1 MTKALFLG
9 AGASPGVPSLSCGFG
24 CCNPDNPKNIRTR
37 TSTIYE
43 IAGKR
48 ILVDASPDL
57 RSQFLQNDI
66 KYLDAILIT
75 HAHFDH
81 IGGIDELREINRISG
96 KPLNVYAPNRV
107 MKSIKRRYDYM
118 VMDKRIRK
126 ENAKA
131 AYEAKGGIIINVI
144 KPNHEFY
151 IGDVKIMPLK
161 LLGHNVP
168 SCGYI
173 INDRIVH
180 LGDFK
185 ELASSAEKRIAAI
198 KPELM
203 VFPLTILDE
212 HRYHLGLKKVLYY
225 IDKFNSEKVVI
236 NHMASECDYDYV
248 NEHTPQ
254 NTQPAYDNLKVE
266 W

>member
-1 MTKALFLG
+1 MSKVLFLG

-24 CCNPDNPKNIRTR
+24 CCDPNNPKNIRTR

-43 IAGKR
+43 IGGKR
-48 ILVDASPDL
+48 IMVDASPDL
-57 RSQFLQNDI
+57 RAQFLQNDI
-66 KYLDAILIT
+66 KYLDGILIT

-81 IGGIDELREINRISG
+81 IGGIDELREINRINH
-96 KPLNVYAPNRV
+96 KPLNVYAPDFV
-107 MKSIKRRYDYM
+107 MKTLKKRYAYM
-118 VMDKRIRK
+118 VMDKRTKK
-126 ENAKA
+126 EYMKDG
-131 AYEAKGGIIINVI
+131 YEAKGGIVINII

-151 IGDVKIMPLK
+151 IDGIKIMPIK

-173 INDRIVH
+173 INDEVVH

-185 ELASSAEKRIAAI
+185 EFASSAEKNIAAI
-198 KPELM
+198 NPRLM
-203 VFPLTILDE
+203 VFPLTIIDN
-212 HRYHLGLKKVLYY
+212 HRYHLGLSEVLYY
-225 IDKFNSEKVVI
+225 VDKFKPEKVVL

-248 NEHTPQ
+248 ATHTP
-254 NTQPAYDNLKVE
+254 NNVEPAFDNMIWE

>member
-24 CCNPDNPKNIRTR
+24 CCNPNNLKNVRTR

-43 IAGKR
+43 ICGKR

-57 RSQFLQNDI
+57 RAQFLQNDI

-81 IGGIDELREINRISG
+81 IGGIDELREINRINR
-96 KPLNVYAPNRV
+96 KPLNVYAPSYV
-107 MKSIKRRYDYM
+107 MKTLKKRYAYM
-118 VMDKRIRK
+118 VMDKRNKK
-126 ENAKA
+126 EYMKDG
-131 AYEAKGGIIINVI
+131 YEAKGGIIINII

-151 IGDVKIMPLK
+151 IDDIKIMPLK

-173 INDRIVH
+173 INDEIVH

-185 ELASSAEKRIAAI
+185 MLASSAEKRIADI
-198 KPELM
+198 KPKLM
-203 VFPLTILDE
+203 VFPLTIIDK
-212 HRYHLGLKKVLYY
+212 HRYHLGLEDVLYY
-225 IDKFNSEKVVI
+225 IDKFKSERVVL

>member
-1 MTKALFLG
+1 MTIVLFLG

-24 CCNPDNPKNIRTR
+24 CCNPNNLKNVRTR

-43 IAGKR
+43 VNGQRLLI
-48 ILVDASPDL
+48 DASPDL
-57 RSQFLQNDI
+57 RMQFLQNDI
-66 KYLDAILIT
+66 KYLDGILIT

-81 IGGIDELREINRISG
+81 IGGIDELREINRINK
-96 KPLNVYAPNRV
+96 KPLNVYAPNYV
-107 MKSIKRRYDYM
+107 MKTVKKRYAYM
-118 VMDKRIRK
+118 VMDRRSRK
-126 ENAKA
+126 EYMKDG
-131 AYEAKGGIIINVI
+131 YEAKGGIVINVI

-151 IGDVKIMPLK
+151 INGIKIMPLK

-173 INDRIVH
+173 INDEIVH

-185 ELASSAEKRIAAI
+185 ELAASAEERIAMI
-198 KPELM
+198 NPKLM
-203 VFPLTILDE
+203 VFPLTIIDE
-212 HRYHLGLKKVLYY
+212 HRYHLGLEKVLYY
-225 IDKFNSEKVVI
+225 IDKFKPERVVL

-254 NTQPAYDNLKVE
+254 NTQPAFDNLELK